1 MEKLQIHL
9 IRSPSRI
16 IHEGRALCSGS
27 QRCESGSLPE
37 RSVPPRPKT
46 SAAAVNSGSVS
57 GPSAEVIASGPTAD
71 ELSQLASM
79 VGQLVETVQELQ
91 QQQRQSLTE
100 MQQATVELAV
110 AAASWLTGTAIEADQ
125 FAVDDL
131 VRMALNRLEADG
143 PVRVHLNPQDHV
155 LLASLLR
162 QTPDA
167 ELLEQIVCVENPTL
181 TRGSCRVESGSRNLV
196 SDMEIRLEEIRRLW
210 MENLSDT
217 QVERRGDG
225 THGRS
230 LRRFPDRRETA

>member
-1 MEKLQIHL
+1 MEKLRINL

-16 IHEGRALCSGS
+16 LHGGRAVYTES
-27 QRCESGSLPE
+27 QRCAAGRLPD
-37 RSVPPRPKT
+37 RSEPRQPKPST
-46 SAAAVNSGSVS
+46 AAVNVGPAAR
-57 GPSAEVIASGPTAD
+57 PSAEVIACGPTAE
-71 ELSQLASM
+71 ELKQLTGM
-79 VGQLVETVQELQ
+79 VVQLVETVQELQ

-110 AAASWLTGTAIEADQ
+110 AAASWMTGTAIEADQ

-131 VRMALNRLEADG
+131 VRLALQRLEADA
-143 PVRVHLNPQDHV
+143 PVRVHLNPQDHA
-155 LLASLLR
+155 LLVSLLR
-162 QTPDA
+162 QTPEA

-181 TRGSCRVESGSRNLV
+181 ARGSCRMESGNRILV
-196 SDMEIRLEEIRRLW
+196 SDMETRLEEIRRLW
-210 MENLSDT
+210 MENLNDT